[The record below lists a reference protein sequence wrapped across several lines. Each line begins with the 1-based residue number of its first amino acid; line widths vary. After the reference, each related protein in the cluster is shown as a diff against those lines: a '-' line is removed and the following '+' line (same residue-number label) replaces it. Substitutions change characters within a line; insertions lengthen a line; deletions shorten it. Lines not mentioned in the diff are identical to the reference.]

1 MNFVAIDVET
11 ADSST
16 RAICQ
21 IGIAKYING
30 FLIEEWVSLIN
41 PEVEFDPI
49 CISKH
54 GIYEE
59 DVVDAPTFPEVVEKL
74 SYFMNGPICVSH
86 GSFDRD
92 AISKAFQKYSIPPIN
107 ITWLDSIVAAR
118 RTWPEV
124 SSKGYGLANLCE
136 MIGYQFN
143 HHDALEDAKA
153 AGAVLIALLKDS
165 NQNIDT
171 LMEIVNRPVKSKWEK
186 TSHSR
191 EGNPDGGLFGEVIL
205 FSDFSSEDKERY
217 SGLASQ
223 CGCNVVDGYSK
234 KVTIL
239 VVPRLDVSE
248 KEKTGKYKKVEE
260 GIAKGLNHQ
269 LLDENGFL
277 KLIESATT
285 EQY

>member
-1 MNFVAIDVET
+1 MNFVVIDVE
-11 ADSST
+11 SSNSA

-21 IGIAKYING
+21 IGIAKYENG
-30 FLIEEWVSLIN
+30 ILVDKWVSLIN
-41 PEVEFDPI
+41 PEDTFEYYGYI
-49 CISKH
+49 EKH
-54 GIYEE
+54 KIYPE
-59 DVVDAPTFPEVVEKL
+59 DVINAPKFPEVVSTL
-74 SYFMNGPICVSH
+74 SYYTKGLITVSH
-86 GSFDRD
+86 GSYDSD
-92 AISKAFQKYSIPPIN
+92 AIRKACNRYAIPPLD
-107 ITWLDSIVAAR
+107 ITWLDSTVAAR

-124 SSKGYGLANLCE
+124 SSKGYGLADLCE
-136 MIGYQFN
+136 RIGYQFN

-153 AGAVLIALLKDS
+153 AGAVLIALLKEY

-171 LMEIVNRPVKSKWEK
+171 LMEIVNRPIKSKREK

-205 FSDFSSEDKERY
+205 FSDLSSEVKKRY
-217 SGLASQ
+217 SVLASQ

-248 KEKTGKYKKVEE
+248 NVKTGKYKKVEE

-285 EQY
+285 EQ